1 MDYINH
7 CLLYVFD
14 ECIKQHYSC
23 CTACDQFFEVFTT
36 LSHIL
41 GHSYDTL
48 LSEYQEKLIC
58 YLAHQT
64 RKRYLSAQFNAV
76 LNELDENRA
85 IIVVDYKMR
94 ILFITVRE
102 TKSEFFGKRD

>member
-1 MDYINH
+1 
-7 CLLYVFD
+7 
-14 ECIKQHYSC
+14 
-23 CTACDQFFEVFTT
+23 
-36 LSHIL
+36 
-41 GHSYDTL
+41 
-48 LSEYQEKLIC
+48 
-58 YLAHQT
+58 
-64 RKRYLSAQFNAV
+64 V